1 MTGYDLALFV
11 SAFIATFSIILMF
24 AWPQVIRQTI
34 RKRLNVSYS
43 AIPKRRLSEDAQ
55 KRKTNERL
63 WKFVD
68 KLDLKAKLADE
79 KTYISLRSAGFRGD
93 YPLYLFLFMRLFL
106 PLMALILFGAV
117 VFLSGI
123 FREWSFFSKLI
134 VCLVGAY
141 IGFYLPIIY
150 ITMLTRKRLASI
162 SKAWPDALDLTII
175 CVEAGMTIELAF
187 RKVAEEIGIQSM
199 ALAQELATTV
209 AELSIMPDRKKAYE
223 NLVLRVSLPEV
234 RPIAQA
240 LSQAERYGTPVGQA
254 LRTLSKEAREARVME
269 AERKAA
275 ALPPK
280 LTVPMI
286 VFFLPVLFAFI
297 LGPAI
302 IRLTQ

>member
-1 MTGYDLALFV
+1 MTGYEAALFV
-11 SAFIATFSIILMF
+11 AAFIATLSIILMF
-24 AWPQVIRQTI
+24 AWPQVLRQMI
-34 RKRLNVSYS
+34 RKRLNVFPSTVT
-43 AIPKRRLSEDAQ
+43 KRRLTEDAL
-55 KRKTNERL
+55 KRKTSERL
-63 WKFVD
+63 WKIVD

-79 KTYISLRSAGFRGD
+79 KTYVSLRSAGFRGD
-93 YPLYLFLFMRLFL
+93 HPLYLFLFMRLFL
-106 PLMALILFGAV
+106 PLMALILFGV
-117 VFLSGI
+117 VISFASI
-123 FREWSFFSKLI
+123 FREWSFFSKLFGCI
-134 VCLVGAY
+134 IGAY

-150 ITMLTRKRLASI
+150 IKVRTRKRLASI
-162 SKAWPDALDLTII
+162 SKAWPDALDLTTI

-187 RKVAEEIGIQSM
+187 RKVAEEIGVQSM

-209 AELSIMPDRKKAYE
+209 AELSIMPDRKKAYD

-254 LRTLSKEAREARVME
+254 LRTLSKEARESRVME